1 MIAKRF
7 VHALRRQDWTI
18 VGIEFALVLVGVQR
32 PRQVE
37 RAAIDAALQR
47 IDESEFGYCV
57 VCGEKI
63 PEAQLLHNPAVSTRI
78 LFARKV

>member
-1 MIAKRF
+1 MQVQAMAIAQQ
-7 VHALRRQDWTI
+7 RR
-18 VGIEFALVLVGVQR
+18 
-32 PRQVE
+32 RQVE
-37 RAAIDAALQR
+37 RAAIDAVLWR
-47 IDESEFGYCV
+47 IDEGEFGYCV